1 LKVLLLTR
9 EYPPDIY
16 GGAGVHVEYLAREL
30 AKLAAVEVRT
40 FGRHD
45 VAAGSLV
52 VRGFGDAAKSADNPE
67 GDHAYAP
74 VVRSL
79 RVGLSLGAEPT
90 DADVVHS
97 HTWYAAFGG
106 LLTRLLHGVPLV
118 VTAHSIE
125 PLRPWKREQLSR
137 GADVSA
143 WVERAALEA
152 ADAVIGVST
161 EMRRDLLRHFA
172 LAPER
177 VHVIP
182 NGVDTETYRPVPGRT
197 RLQRFGLDPSRPYV
211 LFVGRIS
218 RQKGLL
224 HLIRAIPRLPAGT
237 QVVLCAGSPDTPE
250 IAREVETAVARV
262 QAERPGIVWIPEM
275 VDRATAVELYS
286 HAAVFCCPSVYEPFG
301 LINLEAMAC
310 EIPVVA
316 SAVGG
321 IPEVVVDG
329 ETGRLVPVEVAE
341 HDGAVEPRD
350 PDGFA
355 RALAHELSALLE
367 NPALRRTMGVKG
379 RQRAEALF
387 SWGAVAQRTLA
398 LYRALVEARGREPTL
413 RGEPISVRG
422 SEASIRALVA
432 RAAVSLR
439 ETLGSRRW
447 FGGKNR
453 DVSAVVPL
461 DHSALP
467 GTTGVLALFDVV
479 FTDQGRE
486 RYCIPVAP
494 PGAGQGPFVDA
505 MTDPAFCL
513 ALLEAIRGGV
523 TLAGELGAFRFSAT
537 PVMAEILPSAPREPR
552 PIGGEQSNTSVV
564 YDRRAILKLLRRLEA
579 GTSPEL
585 ELTDFLTREA
595 AFSSTPRLAGAVAYQ
610 VGDTEPV
617 ALALLHEFVPNQG
630 DAWTATLER
639 LGKYYAA
646 AVEGRG
652 EEPPVP
658 VLARELAAA
667 DAKEAAR
674 LGTLTGRLH
683 RALASAPSGHAL
695 GPEPITGGDVAAWVD
710 AMLSLLQR
718 TRKALAAGIPGLS
731 PGLRESAQRV
741 VAAGARLGDALR
753 ALDSLATG
761 GVMKI
766 RIHGDYHLG
775 QLVRTADGF
784 AILDFEGE
792 PARSLAERRAK
803 QCVLKDVAGM
813 LRSFDYAAQVALGR
827 YLEVSPQDARLA
839 ERLRPWAETWEE
851 GVRAVFLEAYLGE
864 AAHGGEPALVPVER
878 QRFEWALYA
887 YELEKALYELG
898 YELANRPAWVAV
910 PLLALDRAIAKLP

>member
-45 VAAGSLV
+45 GAAGSLV
-52 VRGFGDAAKSADNPE
+52 VRGFGNAAESADNSE
-67 GDHAYAP
+67 GHAYAP

-79 RVGLSLGAEPT
+79 RVCLSLGAEPT

-106 LLTRLLHGVPLV
+106 LLARLLHGVPLV

-125 PLRPWKREQLSR
+125 PLRPWKREQLGR

-152 ADAVIGVST
+152 ADAVIAVST
-161 EMRRDLLRHFA
+161 EMGRDLLRHHA
-172 LAPER
+172 IAPER

-182 NGVDTETYRPVPGRT
+182 NGVDTETYRPAPGRT

-237 QVVLCAGSPDTPE
+237 QIVLCAGSPDTPE

-262 QAERPGIVWIPEM
+262 QAERSGIVWIPEM

-310 EIPVVA
+310 EVPVVA

-350 PDGFA
+350 PDCFA
-355 RALAHELSALLE
+355 QALAHELSALLE

-387 SWGAVAQRTLA
+387 SWGAVARRTLA
-398 LYRALVEARGREPTL
+398 LYRALVESRGRETTL
-413 RGEPISVRG
+413 RGEPTSVRE
-422 SEASIRALVA
+422 SKASTEGALVA

-453 DVSAVVPL
+453 NVSAVIPL
-461 DHSALP
+461 DHAAPP
-467 GTTGVLALFDVV
+467 GTTGVLALFEVV
-479 FTDQGRE
+479 FADQGRE

-494 PGAGQGPFVDA
+494 PGTGQGPFADA
-505 MTDPAFCL
+505 MADPAFCL
-513 ALLEAIRGGV
+513 AMLEAIRSGA
-523 TLAGELGAFRFSAT
+523 TLAGERGTFRFAAT
-537 PVMAEILPSAPREPR
+537 PVLAEILPTAPREPR
-552 PIGGEQSNTSVV
+552 PIASEQSNTSVV
-564 YDRRAILKLLRRLEA
+564 YDRRAILKLLRRLESGA
-579 GTSPEL
+579 SPEL

-595 AFSSTPRLAGAVAYQ
+595 AFPDTPRLAGVVAYQ
-610 VGDTEPV
+610 VEDAEPV
-617 ALALLHEFVPNQG
+617 TLALLHEFVPNKG
-630 DAWTATLER
+630 DAWTAALER
-639 LGKYYAA
+639 LGEYYAS
-646 AVEGRG
+646 AVEGRP
-652 EEPPVP
+652 EESPDP
-658 VLARELAAA
+658 VLVRVLAAA
-667 DAKEAAR
+667 DAQEAAR
-674 LGTLTGRLH
+674 LGKLTGRLH
-683 RALASAPSGHAL
+683 RALASAPSAHAL
-695 GPEPITGGDVAAWVD
+695 GPEPITAGDVASWVD
-710 AMLSLLQR
+710 AMLAQLDR
-718 TRKALAAGIPGLS
+718 AREALATATPSL
-731 PGLRESAQRV
+731 PPALREAAQRV
-741 VAAGARLGDALR
+741 VAARARLGYALR
-753 ALDSLATG
+753 GLDTLATG
-761 GVMKI
+761 GVMKV

-775 QLVRTADGF
+775 QLLRTADGF

-827 YLEVSPQDARLA
+827 RLEANPQDARLA
-839 ERLRPWAETWEE
+839 ERLRPWAETWEK
-851 GVRAVFLEAYLGE
+851 GVRTAFLEAYLGE
-864 AAHGGEPALVPVER
+864 AARGGEPPLVPVER
-878 QRFEWALYA
+878 ERFEWALYA

-898 YELANRPAWVAV
+898 YELANRPAWVVV
-910 PLLALDRAIAKLP
+910 PLLALDRAVAKLP